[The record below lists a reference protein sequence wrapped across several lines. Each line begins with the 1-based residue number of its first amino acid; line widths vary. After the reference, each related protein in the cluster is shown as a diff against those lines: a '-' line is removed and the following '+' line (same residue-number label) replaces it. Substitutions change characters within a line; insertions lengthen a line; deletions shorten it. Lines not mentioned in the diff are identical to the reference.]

1 MDVKK
6 GLIICLLPLFLL
18 SLNAFGLKNVSQS
31 GQFSLRPS
39 IAINKDGV
47 IMVVWLEQPLEKD
60 FGTIHYRTKIGG
72 NWSSAKNA
80 GVTFKAA
87 WTPMLGVDAEGNFH
101 MAWSDGFS
109 SQAREV
115 YHSMYKTSSGAW
127 TARDMIYW
135 SPNNSSWPKID
146 VKLGRIY
153 IAWSH
158 RHSGTWEGGDI
169 VTISKRITDANWP
182 NSYERIS
189 YTGNDICNHSACKV
203 RNDVLH
209 VCYMEG
215 SGETGPWN
223 LRYKMAKR
231 GSNWSTV
238 QQQTLDPNGYY
249 PELTID
255 HEGNTH
261 VVWSSR
267 RGAFYYRTKK
277 GNSWKATEIIS
288 NFYAPRQMGDIRY
301 RNGILVSTFVQETV
315 GGREA
320 YYTVKTLQGEWS
332 KPTLLA
338 DGTDARHPKVWID
351 DNANA
356 HIVWQ
361 EISGGHTD
369 IFYEQVAVPSP
380 DPFIQANPES
390 LSFIVEGVN
399 PEPTSLFLK
408 NIGQESLDYSVK
420 VNQDWLSVAPTSGK
434 LKKDEEDELQVTID
448 AIDLD
453 EGTYTA
459 TIQVTS
465 PQAVNSPRDINV
477 TLEVLAPPIFPPLN
491 FTAEV
496 MENKA
501 LFYTEYMHR
510 LTWEP
515 NPQNRDIEYY
525 RIYYREGENYVFLDE
540 LPSSTLEYTRRNIK
554 ANKTF
559 TYELW
564 AVDDKGRTG
573 DEPATLTIGVTT
585 STIHKDSSKKSIR

>member
-6 GLIICLLPLFLL
+6 GLIICLLPLLFL

-39 IAINKDGV
+39 IAINKDGM
-47 IMVVWLEQPLEKD
+47 IMVVWLEQSLEKD
-60 FGTIHYRTKIGG
+60 FGTIHYRTKVKGK
-72 NWSSAKNA
+72 WSSVKNA

-87 WTPMLGVDAEGNFH
+87 WTPMLSVDADGNFH

-115 YHSMYKTSSGAW
+115 YHSMYQTSSGAW

-135 SPNNSSWPKID
+135 SPNNSSWPKIEVEGD
-146 VKLGRIY
+146 RIQ
-153 IAWSH
+153 ISWSH
-158 RHSGTWEGGDI
+158 RHSGSWEGGDI
-169 VTISKRITDANWP
+169 VTISKKITDANWP
-182 NSYERIS
+182 NNYERIS
-189 YTGNDICNHSACKV
+189 YTANDICNHSACGVWK
-203 RNDVLH
+203 DILYFS
-209 VCYMEG
+209 YMEG
-215 SGETGPWN
+215 SGHTGPWN
-223 LRYKMAKR
+223 LRFKQAKR
-231 GSNWSTV
+231 GSNWKEVNQS
-238 QQQTLDPNGYY
+238 TLDPNGYY
-249 PELTID
+249 PELTVD
-255 HEGNTH
+255 HDGNAH

-267 RGAFYYRTKK
+267 RGNFYYKTKQGSAWK
-277 GNSWKATEIIS
+277 GTEIIS
-288 NFYAPRQMGDIRY
+288 SMYAPRQMGDIRY
-301 RNGILVSTFVQETV
+301 RNGILVSTFVQETT

-320 YYTVKTLQGEWS
+320 YYCVKTLQGNWS

-338 DGTDARHPKVWID
+338 DGTDARHPKVWLD

-390 LSFIVEGVN
+390 FSFTVEGVN
-399 PEPTSLFLK
+399 PDPTSLFLK
-408 NIGQESLDYSVK
+408 NIGQDSLDYT
-420 VNQDWLSVAPTSGK
+420 VNVDQDWLSVAPTSGK

-448 AIDLD
+448 AVDLE
-453 EGTYTA
+453 EGTYTGV
-459 TIQVTS
+459 IQVKS

-477 TLEVLAPPIFPPLN
+477 TLEVLAPPIYPPLN
-491 FTAEV
+491 FAGEV

-501 LFYTEYMHR
+501 LFYMEYMHR

-554 ANKTF
+554 ADKTY

-573 DEPATLTIGVTT
+573 EEPATITLGGTASPTRR
-585 STIHKDSSKKSIR
+585 DSSQKIVR